1 MKTIDEIQTEFV
13 TAFNEIDD
21 WMMQYEFLL
30 QVGAELEPYPDKWR
44 DDTHLIQGCQSKVWI
59 HCEEQDGRLH
69 IWGGTDHQGNHCS
82 CYCYVSGSEKGR
94 YCRCKG
100 VVYRGY
106 RFEKSDQH
114 RSVQRCE
121 QCDPAYTVHLSVK
134 PDKLAG
140 DQL

>member
-59 HCEEQDGRLH
+59 HCEEGLRPRLTVCATGRR
-69 IWGGTDHQGNHCS
+69 S
-82 CYCYVSGSEKGR
+82 F
-94 YCRCKG
+94 RCL
-100 VVYRGY
+100 
-106 RFEKSDQH
+106 SDQGL
-114 RSVQRCE
+114 RPLAMCLARRPSSFRC
-121 QCDPAYTVHLSVK
+121 LS
-134 PDKLAG
+134 
-140 DQL
+140 DQ

>member
-69 IWGGTDHQGNHCS
+69 IWGD
-82 CYCYVSGSEKGR
+82 SEALIIKGIIIICVVVFDSWYNSFMDEASR
-94 YCRCKG
+94 NKKLKG
-100 VVYRGY
+100 VR
-106 RFEKSDQH
+106 K
-114 RSVQRCE
+114 
-121 QCDPAYTVHLSVK
+121 
-134 PDKLAG
+134 
-140 DQL
+140 